1 MRHDLFLPGF
11 PVEEGRTVEVTEGL
25 RLIASQG
32 APAQARRAGELLAD
46 LANDVPGAS
55 MSAQALIEAYLHDP
69 DLWR

>member
-1 MRHDLFLPGF
+1 M
-11 PVEEGRTVEVTEGL
+11 EVTEGL